1 MPTGATHWGRTM
13 KNIGTVLN
21 KMTHAID
28 LIEDLN
34 VDIMTWIDEMPEQH
48 ELTSVGKTVKKDIF
62 DMTQGIRSTLL
73 QYHGTRAD
81 IKEWEAREKGK

>member
-1 MPTGATHWGRTM
+1 M

-34 VDIMTWIDEMPEQH
+34 IDIMTWIDEMPEQH
-48 ELTSVGKTVKKDIF
+48 ELTSVGKEVKKDIF
-62 DMTQGIRSTLL
+62 SMTQSIRDTLL
-73 QYHGTRAD
+73 LYHGTRTD
-81 IKEWEAREKGK
+81 IKEWEAKEKGK